1 MQRFWLEQR
10 PGVSLDYGSQWLARE
25 GFQTMSLH
33 EHVDSLR
40 AKHARLEQ
48 QIDEEQHRPLPD
60 SAILLKLKREKLR
73 LKEAIEKLQY
83 DSEMET
89 DRSPATVN

>member
-1 MQRFWLEQR
+1 
-10 PGVSLDYGSQWLARE
+10 
-25 GFQTMSLH
+25 MSLH

-60 SAILLKLKREKLR
+60 NAVLAKLKREKLR

-83 DSEMET
+83 DSDMET
-89 DRSPATVN
+89 NRPSVAMN

>member
-1 MQRFWLEQR
+1 
-10 PGVSLDYGSQWLARE
+10 
-25 GFQTMSLH
+25 MSLH

-60 SAILLKLKREKLR
+60 STVLVKLKREKLR
-73 LKEAIEKLQY
+73 LKEAITRLQD
-83 DSEMET
+83 DSDMDT
-89 DRSPATVN
+89 RRPSVTLN

>member
-1 MQRFWLEQR
+1 
-10 PGVSLDYGSQWLARE
+10 
-25 GFQTMSLH
+25 MSLH

-48 QIDEEQHRPLPD
+48 QIDEEQHRPMPD
-60 SAILLKLKREKLR
+60 NTILVKLKREKLR
-73 LKEAIEKLQY
+73 LKEAITKLQD

-89 DRSPATVN
+89 ARPAAALN

>member
-1 MQRFWLEQR
+1 
-10 PGVSLDYGSQWLARE
+10 
-25 GFQTMSLH
+25 MSLH

-60 SAILLKLKREKLR
+60 NTILVKLKREKLR

-83 DSEMET
+83 DSEMEPG
-89 DRSPATVN
+89 RPSVAMN

>member
-1 MQRFWLEQR
+1 
-10 PGVSLDYGSQWLARE
+10 
-25 GFQTMSLH
+25 MSLH

-60 SAILLKLKREKLR
+60 NNILVKLKREKLR
-73 LKEAIEKLQY
+73 LKEAIEKLQD
-83 DSEMET
+83 DSELET
-89 DRSPATVN
+89 ARPTLVVN

>member
-1 MQRFWLEQR
+1 
-10 PGVSLDYGSQWLARE
+10 
-25 GFQTMSLH
+25 MSLH

-60 SAILLKLKREKLR
+60 NAVLVKLKREKLR

-83 DSEMET
+83 DSDMGT
-89 DRSPATVN
+89 NQPSVAMN

>member
-1 MQRFWLEQR
+1 
-10 PGVSLDYGSQWLARE
+10 
-25 GFQTMSLH
+25 MSLH

-60 SAILLKLKREKLR
+60 SAILIKLKREKLR
-73 LKEAIEKLQY
+73 LKEAIERLQ
-83 DSEMET
+83 DDNEM
-89 DRSPATVN
+89 ATARPSAAVN

>member
-1 MQRFWLEQR
+1 
-10 PGVSLDYGSQWLARE
+10 
-25 GFQTMSLH
+25 MSLH

-60 SAILLKLKREKLR
+60 STVLVKLKREQLR
-73 LKEAIEKLQY
+73 LKDAIEKLQY

-89 DRSPATVN
+89 DRLAVTVN

>member
-1 MQRFWLEQR
+1 
-10 PGVSLDYGSQWLARE
+10 
-25 GFQTMSLH
+25 MSLH

-60 SAILLKLKREKLR
+60 SGILIKLKREKLR
-73 LKEAIEKLQY
+73 LKEAIERLQ
-83 DSEMET
+83 DDNEMET
-89 DRSPATVN
+89 GRVPVTLN

>member
-1 MQRFWLEQR
+1 
-10 PGVSLDYGSQWLARE
+10 
-25 GFQTMSLH
+25 MSLH

-40 AKHARLEQ
+40 AKHARLEE

-60 SAILLKLKREKLR
+60 NTILVKLKREKLR
-73 LKEAIEKLQY
+73 LKEAIERLQD

-89 DRSPATVN
+89 DRPSATVN

>member
-1 MQRFWLEQR
+1 
-10 PGVSLDYGSQWLARE
+10 
-25 GFQTMSLH
+25 MSLH

-60 SAILLKLKREKLR
+60 STILIKLKREKLR

-83 DSEMET
+83 EGMET
-89 DRSPATVN
+89 DEIIRTVN